1 MIRTIRIAIIVALLS
16 LSASCAVRST
26 APPLSADV
34 AIETATIVASR
45 DGAYYFMI
53 FTLGPEI
60 PDNTHATIVYQ
71 RLANPLQAQELD
83 LGSMADSRKITF
95 KSRPDMTVHGD
106 HLYRLTLRLYRTSAG
121 SDLIA
126 ERTVE
131 ISANIS
137 ATIAKLMDIRLL

>member
-1 MIRTIRIAIIVALLS
+1 MISVLS
-16 LSASCAVRST
+16 LMASCAVRTT

-53 FTLGPEI
+53 FNLGPEI
-60 PDNTHATIVYQ
+60 PDNTQATIVYQ
-71 RLANPLQAQELD
+71 RLANPLQAQELE

-95 KSRPDMTVHGD
+95 KSRPDKTVHGD
-106 HLYRLTLRLYRTSAG
+106 HLYRLTLRLYRSPAG
-121 SDLIA
+121 SDLLA
-126 ERTVE
+126 ERTIE